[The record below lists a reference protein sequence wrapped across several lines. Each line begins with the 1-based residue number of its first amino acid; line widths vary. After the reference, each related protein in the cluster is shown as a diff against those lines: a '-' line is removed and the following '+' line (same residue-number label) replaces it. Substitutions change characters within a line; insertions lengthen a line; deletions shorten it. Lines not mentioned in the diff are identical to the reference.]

1 MAYCTAYRPESN
13 LALDVGGDGTLVAA
27 SAIDARRSNYFGGYR
42 MKITRTAVV
51 AFVCAFALV
60 IAPAA
65 LASPATSA
73 YGGAC
78 STASGSSSLCDSSAI
93 SSNTTTKAST
103 SGSSLPFTGINVL
116 ELAGMGLV
124 LVGAGF
130 VVRHSRR
137 PGSN

>member
-1 MAYCTAYRPESN
+1 
-13 LALDVGGDGTLVAA
+13 
-27 SAIDARRSNYFGGYR
+27 
-42 MKITRTAVV
+42 MKIAKTAMVG
-51 AFVCAFALV
+51 FVCAFALAL
-60 IAPAA
+60 APAA

-78 STASGSSSLCDSSAI
+78 STASGSSSLCDSSSI
-93 SSNTTTKAST
+93 SSATDSTTKAST

-116 ELAGMGLV
+116 EVAAMGLV

-130 VVRHSRR
+130 VVRRSRR